1 MPIEITEAKTPAG
14 ARLMR
19 ARVSGN
25 VSLADAEG
33 MGEVLK
39 PGQPFHGCLVL
50 CVVDNNTHY
59 SAEGRKY
66 FGSMIGNYKLMGTV
80 VTSTVVRAAINFM
93 HRIFGAKDMRLFN
106 TEAEALAWLDANNK

>member
-19 ARVSGN
+19 AQVSGH

-33 MGEVLK
+33 MGDKLK

-50 CVVDNNTHY
+50 CLVDSSTHY

-80 VTSTVVRAAINFM
+80 VTSIVVRAAINFM
-93 HRIFGAKDMRLFN
+93 HRIFGAKDMRVFGN
-106 TEAEALAWLDANNK
+106 EADALAWLDENNK